1 MATVLMFPVV
11 SKPYLHTNVPSVGDT
26 IIFHG
31 LGDSRVKGKVTAFKH
46 VATSCAADRWGVFVE
61 TESGPAY
68 INDYRVMLVA
78 H

>member
-1 MATVLMFPVV
+1 MTAMSMFPAA
-11 SKPYLHTNVPSVGDT
+11 SKPYLHSNVPSVGDT
-26 IIFHG
+26 IIFRG
-31 LGDSRVKGKVTAFKH
+31 LNETRVKGTVTAFKH
-46 VATSCAADRWGVFVE
+46 VPTDGVADRWGVFVA